1 MRLFVASGIID
12 LLQPIS
18 VGGVCCYVS
27 WCSIVSAAVAFVF
40 DPVSAC
46 VSDAYHRLC
55 DVKVWVF
62 GYRAI
67 VNLMCCS
74 KYRMLFPPGD
84 SNDSSPFTLD

>member
-1 MRLFVASGIID
+1 MVQLFVASGTTD
-12 LLQPIS
+12 LLQPLS
-18 VGGVCCYVS
+18 VRGVCAATSAVR
-27 WCSIVSAAVAFVF
+27 SIVSTAVAFVF

-74 KYRMLFPPGD
+74 K
-84 SNDSSPFTLD
+84 S

>member
-1 MRLFVASGIID
+1 MVQLFVASGTID

-27 WCSIVSAAVAFVF
+27 WRSIVSAAVAFVF

-74 KYRMLFPPGD
+74 K
-84 SNDSSPFTLD
+84 S